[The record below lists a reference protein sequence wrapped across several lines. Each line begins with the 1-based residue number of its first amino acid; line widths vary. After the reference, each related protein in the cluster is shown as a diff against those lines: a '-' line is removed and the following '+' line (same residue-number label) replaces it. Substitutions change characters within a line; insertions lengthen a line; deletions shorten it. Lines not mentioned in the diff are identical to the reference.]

1 MCTSF
6 KTLKMFLLKKLPS
19 TENLLNTLNSAQAR
33 ALTVFCLFVFF
44 VCLLFFFVFFFG
56 GGRGGVC
63 VWFFFFGGG
72 WFFFT
77 LMVYASDK
85 ATPVQCV

>member
-19 TENLLNTLNSAQAR
+19 TENLLNTLNSAQVR

-44 VCLLFFFVFFFG
+44 LF
-56 GGRGGVC
+56 
-63 VWFFFFGGG
+63 VWFFFFCFFLGGG
-72 WFFFT
+72 GVFVFVCCFFGGGVFF
-77 LMVYASDK
+77 LL
-85 ATPVQCV
+85 